1 MFTIFFEG
9 LINRVITPQ
18 GKLYHYDL
26 RADWPEIQ
34 ITFQN
39 ALLDI
44 NDLKQD
50 Q

>member
-9 LINRVITPQ
+9 LTNSSITQQ
-18 GKLYHYDL
+18 GKFYDYDL

-44 NDLKQD
+44 NDLK
-50 Q
+50 